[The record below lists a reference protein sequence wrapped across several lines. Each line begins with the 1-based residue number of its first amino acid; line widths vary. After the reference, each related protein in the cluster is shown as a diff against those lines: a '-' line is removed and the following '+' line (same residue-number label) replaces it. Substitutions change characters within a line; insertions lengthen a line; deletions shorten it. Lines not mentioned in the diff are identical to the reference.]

1 MYRRLLPVLAVVALS
16 GMPRTRLTA
25 DDSPNVRRRHKAQE
39 FHIRA
44 QERTG
49 LLVPM
54 YVYPRDIHKNS
65 AYNRLMD
72 LKRRYETVPMWVILN
87 PASGPGKSVDAN
99 YTKAI
104 DRLIGAGWVVLGYV
118 STSYGKRPG
127 ADVATIST
135 CG

>member
-25 DDSPNVRRRHKAQE
+25 DDSPNIRRRHEAQE

-72 LKRRYETVPMWVILN
+72 LKHRYETFHVGHPQPRI
-87 PASGPGKSVDAN
+87 GPWEK
-99 YTKAI
+99 
-104 DRLIGAGWVVLGYV
+104 
-118 STSYGKRPG
+118 
-127 ADVATIST
+127 
-135 CG
+135 CGCKLYQGD